1 MAVKSNSCIGEMSM
15 VNLYEILNIPEDA
28 HEIAIQRAIR
38 LARDRQDIDERHLKL
53 AENYLLDA
61 KRRAQYNKQIGVKT
75 HARRNGLSVGTD
87 WRYVGG
93 GITLVLVLF
102 IPLLF
107 VMFGQQKA
115 TEQLYQQK
123 DGEYKEAQEAMEK
136 AWGVHQAS
144 GETKPQAVERTLDE
158 ITNKQS
164 QQLEGVE

>member
-1 MAVKSNSCIGEMSM
+1 MAVKSNSGIGETSM

-38 LARDRQDIDERHLKL
+38 LARDRQDIEERHLKL

-107 VMFGQQKA
+107 VMFGQQK
-115 TEQLYQQK
+115 

-158 ITNKQS
+158 ITDKQN
-164 QQLEGVE
+164 QQLEGVQ

>member
-1 MAVKSNSCIGEMSM
+1 MM
-15 VNLYEILNIPEDA
+15 VNLYEILNIPENA
-28 HEIAIQRAIR
+28 NVIAIQRAIR
-38 LARDRQDIDERHLKL
+38 LARDRQDIEERYLKL
-53 AENYLLDA
+53 AENYLLDD

-75 HARRNGLSVGTD
+75 HAGRNGLSVGTD

-93 GITLVLVLF
+93 GIALVLVLF
-102 IPLLF
+102 IPLMF

>member
-1 MAVKSNSCIGEMSM
+1 MAVKSNSYIGETSM

-38 LARDRQDIDERHLKL
+38 LARDRQDIEERHLKL

>member
-1 MAVKSNSCIGEMSM
+1 MAVKSNSYIGETSM

-115 TEQLYQQK
+115 TEQL
-123 DGEYKEAQEAMEK
+123 
-136 AWGVHQAS
+136 
-144 GETKPQAVERTLDE
+144 
-158 ITNKQS
+158 
-164 QQLEGVE
+164 